1 MKFLKSLFRKEADK
15 QQPPTWD
22 IKTPAERIEPRV
34 RDTEV
39 KLPPAPG
46 QKKKDPN
53 PFLDDPMLDTIS
65 LEMEAT
71 VVEEN
76 PYQTSSWKLDPD
88 NDTRKLKTITMGE
101 QTDKP
106 TKNPFNPYDTGKMR
120 RGWKK

>member
-1 MKFLKSLFRKEADK
+1 MKFLKSLFHKEVEK
-15 QQPPTWD
+15 QPPTWD
-22 IKTPAERIEPRV
+22 IKPPAERAEPRA
-34 RDTEV
+34 RGTEV
-39 KLPPAPG
+39 QQAPA
-46 QKKKDPN
+46 QKKKTPN

-65 LEMEAT
+65 LELDET

-88 NDTRKLKTITMGE
+88 NDTRKLKTITLGE

-106 TKNPFNPYDTGKMR
+106 AKNPFNPYDTGKMR